1 MVSPTR
7 LVQAITPVDVLTY
20 HNDNLRSGH
29 NFNEVLLTPANV
41 NARTFGKLFA
51 YPVDGAIYG
60 QPLYVSQLSIPG
72 NGIRNVVYVATEHDS
87 VYAFFA
93 GGAGLLWHRS
103 FINPPTV
110 TTVSPSDIAP
120 GCNDLTPEIGITG
133 TPVIDRTTQT
143 LYIVSAID
151 KQGVFLQRLHA
162 LDLATGAEKFGG
174 PKTIVASV
182 PGAGYDNKEGVVS
195 FNPLMENQRSALLLS
210 NRIVYIAFGSHCD
223 VDPFHGWVLAY
234 DATTLKRL
242 AAFNSTPNG
251 GEAGIWQSG
260 NGPSVGPG
268 GAIFVGSGNGTFDAN
283 EPGGADYGD
292 SFIRLAPKTLTPLDY
307 FTPSDQASLATSDGD
322 EGTTGA
328 VLLNNQPGSV
338 PQELLGG
345 GKDGTLFVLNRGNMG
360 HYCPPPC
367 NNSQVVQ
374 QVAGELN
381 LPLSAPA
388 YWHGFVYIIPDG
400 QGLLAFGL
408 ENGRLSST
416 PIGQTSLSFGTGKA
430 SPAVSANGSTKGIV
444 WAIANSEGFGP
455 PAVLYAFNAMNV
467 SQELYDTTQAP
478 NGRDTAGP
486 AVKFTV
492 PTVAN
497 GKVYVGTATELDVY
511 GLLRP

>member
-7 LVQAITPVDVLTY
+7 LVQAITPVNVLTY

-29 NFNEVLLTPANV
+29 NLNETLLTPANV

-51 YPVDGAIYG
+51 YLVDGAIYAE
-60 QPLYVSQLSIPG
+60 PLYVSQLSIPG
-72 NGIRNVVYVATEHDS
+72 KGIRSVVYVATQHDS

-110 TTVSPSDIAP
+110 TTVLSSDLSCSDIS
-120 GCNDLTPEIGITG
+120 PEIGITG

-143 LYIVSAID
+143 LYVVSKINN
-151 KQGVFLQRLHA
+151 QGAFFQQLHA

-174 PKTIVASV
+174 PVNIAASA
-182 PGAGYDNKEGVVS
+182 PGSGYDNVGGVVS
-195 FNPLMENQRSALLLS
+195 FNPLMENQRPALLLS
-210 NRIVYIAFGSHCD
+210 NGIVYIAWAGHCD
-223 VDPFHGWVLAY
+223 HDPYHGWVLAY
-234 DATTLKRL
+234 DALTLTL
-242 AAFNSTPNG
+242 NAVFNDTPNG
-251 GEAGIWQSG
+251 SEGGIWSSG
-260 NGPSVGPG
+260 NGPSAGPG

-283 EPGGADYGD
+283 AGGADYGD

-307 FTPSDQASLATSDGD
+307 FTPSDQATLEANDSDFGS
-322 EGTTGA
+322 TGA

-338 PQELLGG
+338 PQELFGG
-345 GKDGTLFVLNRGNMG
+345 GKDGTLFVLKRGNMG

-367 NNSQVVQ
+367 SNSQVVQ
-374 QVAGELN
+374 QVPGLSF
-381 LPLSAPA
+381 PLSAPA

-400 QGLLAFGL
+400 QGLLEFGL
-408 ENGRLSST
+408 ANGRLSST
-416 PIGQTSLSFGTGKA
+416 PIGQTSLSFGSGKA

-444 WAIANSEGFGP
+444 WAIANSEGLGP
-455 PAVLYAFNAMNV
+455 PAVLYAFRATNV
-467 SQELYDTTQAP
+467 SQELYDSTQAP
-478 NGRDTAGP
+478 NGRDTAGA

-511 GLLRP
+511 GLLPP